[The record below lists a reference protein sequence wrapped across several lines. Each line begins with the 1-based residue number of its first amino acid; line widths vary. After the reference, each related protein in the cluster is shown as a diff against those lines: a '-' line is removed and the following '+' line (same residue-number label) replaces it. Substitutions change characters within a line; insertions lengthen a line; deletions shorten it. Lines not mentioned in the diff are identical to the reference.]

1 MLFKIP
7 TFATFKNDMIK
18 SVQYIFLILLL
29 AFFIAAKAETPS
41 DSTETRERTKKE
53 MRIFKAQQLARIK
66 FPKDRIAIDLLAT
79 NWSHDIGNGFK
90 TKWYSRG
97 INIYFYWDFRIKKSR
112 VSFAP
117 GIGYSGTNVYHR
129 SEMVEDSTGIRFDV
143 MDATKLGNIKTN
155 KLTIQ
160 YIDIPLE
167 LRIRTN
173 PDKAD
178 NFWKFAIGFKAG
190 IRVDSHTKERIKE
203 GSRTKVY
210 VERRF
215 PDISLFRA
223 GPTLRIGYSVFN
235 LTAYYGVVKVFK
247 GGRGPVA
254 NEFAVGISFN
264 GL

>member
-1 MLFKIP
+1 MNSTKNYAALIISLFC
-7 TFATFKNDMIK
+7 FVALNATEF
-18 SVQYIFLILLL
+18 
-29 AFFIAAKAETPS
+29 PS
-41 DSTETRERTKKE
+41 DSIEVRERTKKE
-53 MRIFKAQQLARIK
+53 ERQFRARQIEK
-66 FPKDRIAIDLLAT
+66 VKLPKDRFAIDLLAT
-79 NWSHDIGNGFK
+79 NWIHKVGNGFQS
-90 TKWYSRG
+90 KWYSRG

-117 GIGYSGTNVYHR
+117 GIGYSATNIYHR
-129 SEMVEDSTGIRFDV
+129 NQLVEDSTGIRFDV
-143 MDATKLGNIKTN
+143 MDPTKLANIRTN
-155 KLTIQ
+155 KLTVQ
-160 YIDIPLE
+160 YVDIPLE

-215 PDISLFRA
+215 PDIALFRA

-235 LTAYYGVVKVFK
+235 ITAYYGVVQVFK
-247 GGRGPVA
+247 SGRGPLA